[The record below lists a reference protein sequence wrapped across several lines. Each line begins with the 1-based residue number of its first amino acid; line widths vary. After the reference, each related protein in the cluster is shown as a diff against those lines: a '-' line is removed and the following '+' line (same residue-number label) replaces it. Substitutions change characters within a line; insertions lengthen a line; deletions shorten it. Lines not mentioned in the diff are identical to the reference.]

1 LESRSQD
8 REGWQIASERNRP
21 VVGPWER
28 SLFYCIFAKRN
39 VLEEL
44 IFPDLETLSLAK
56 PTSLKSRLKPLSE
69 LPSSK
74 YLRRQWSKRGIL
86 SPPDVT
92 TALLI

>member
-1 LESRSQD
+1 MNSALGVTFSGQGRM
-8 REGWQIASERNRP
+8 ANCFRNRP

-69 LPSSK
+69 KTMEQAWHFITS
-74 YLRRQWSKRGIL
+74 
-86 SPPDVT
+86 
-92 TALLI
+92 